1 MRALINLKYVE
12 TVGREGSIR
21 KAAEKLAITSTALN
35 RRILALE
42 EELGYPLFE
51 RLPSGVRLNTAGE
64 IFVDFVRRQFSDL
77 ERVRS
82 QMADLAGMRRGHIR
96 IISSPEALKTFLPEQ
111 LALYRD
117 QYPQVTFE
125 VKRAH
130 GAEAETALTRIE
142 ADIALTMEPVQSPQF
157 KVMATAP
164 QKVHVLM
171 AADHPLA
178 GKSEMRLRDCIGY
191 PVILPSKRNGIR
203 QLIDLSLLITPL
215 PLAVV
220 GESDS
225 LDFLHTYLE
234 KEHALSFQVPI
245 AVKAGGESR
254 LRAIPLSERDV
265 KHGVLHVG
273 HLKDRVLSVAA
284 SKFLEQIITA
294 LAATFPETS

>member
-12 TVGREGSIR
+12 TIGREGSIR

-77 ERVRS
+77 ERVKS
-82 QMADLAGMRRGHIR
+82 QMADLAGMRRGHIT
-96 IISSPEALKTFLPEQ
+96 IISTPEALKTFLPEQ
-111 LALYRD
+111 LSIYRR

-125 VKRAH
+125 IRRAF
-130 GAEAETALTRIE
+130 GTESEEALANLE
-142 ADIALTMEPVQSPQF
+142 ADIALTMEPVKSPQF
-157 KVMATAP
+157 KVMATAL
-164 QKVHVLM
+164 QKIHVLM

-191 PVILPSKRNGIR
+191 PVILPSSKNGLR

-215 PLAVV
+215 PLGVV

-225 LDFLHTYLE
+225 LDFLHTYLQ
-234 KEHALSFQVPI
+234 KEQVLSFKVPI
-245 AVKAGGESR
+245 AHDPSSEGKLKA
-254 LRAIPLSERDV
+254 LPLSERDI
-265 KHGVLHVG
+265 KRGVLHVG

-284 SKFLEQIITA
+284 AKFLEQIMTA
-294 LAATFPETS
+294 LAENFPETS